1 MVPRHAGM
9 RVPACPCQGAHHAI
23 PFLTSRSQRRC
34 RPAAGRYSPRR
45 HRRLDPA
52 DIATT
57 PTPGTIA
64 VAATAALPD
73 FSALAAQVGPA
84 VVSVTVRETPPLE
97 RGPHDRSPGGR
108 LQVREARRSGFL
120 IDPSGTIV
128 TNNHVVKD
136 AARVSVTLSD
146 GTELPARIVG
156 RDART
161 DLAVLQVDAGHALPA
176 LQLGDSDQ
184 VRPGQW
190 VVAVGNPFG
199 LGGTV
204 TAGIVSARG
213 RDISSGPYDSFLQVD
228 AAINQGNS
236 GGPLFTQDGR
246 VVGVNTAILSP
257 SGGSVGIG
265 FAIPSSLV
273 KGVVGQLRTAGHVT
287 RGFLGVETQTV
298 TAAVAPALGL
308 PPGTHGALVAGI
320 APDSPA
326 VTAGMQPGDVVR
338 SVDGAPIDG
347 PRELALRVADVKPGR
362 IAHLG
367 LLRGGQA
374 MTLDVTV
381 AAMPEERQAADA
393 SQDTAGQPGIGVA
406 LAPLSPELRGE
417 LELPGSIKGAV
428 VVQVR
433 PGSPAAQAGVQEGD
447 VVVGVGAKPVGSPAD
462 AAAAI
467 QGDTEGG
474 RAVALRIVREGQAR
488 FIAVPQEKAGASG

>member
-1 MVPRHAGM
+1 MSYRLSRPIRTGAAAVLLCGTAFATVPTWAHGDT
-9 RVPACPCQGAHHAI
+9 VP
-23 PFLTSRSQRRC
+23 
-34 RPAAGRYSPRR
+34 
-45 HRRLDPA
+45 
-52 DIATT
+52 TT
-57 PTPGTIA
+57 TPGTITPLA
-64 VAATAALPD
+64 LASLPD

-84 VVSVTVRETPPLE
+84 VVSVTVRETPQPE
-97 RGPHDRSPGGR
+97 DGQAYRGPGNGP
-108 LQVREARRSGFL
+108 QAREARGSGFL
-120 IDPSGTIV
+120 IDPSGVIV

-136 AARVSVTLSD
+136 AARVSVTLTD

-190 VVAVGNPFG
+190 VIAVGNPFG

-213 RDISSGPYDSFLQVD
+213 RDIGAGPYDSFLQVD

-273 KGVVGQLRTAGHVT
+273 KDVVGQLRTAGHVT
-287 RGFLGVETQTV
+287 RGFLGVETQAV
-298 TAAVAPALGL
+298 TTAVAPGLGL
-308 PPGTHGALVAGI
+308 PADTHGALVAGI

-326 VTAGMQPGDVVR
+326 VSAGVRPGDVVQ
-338 SVDGAPIDG
+338 SVDGAPIAG
-347 PRELALRVADVKPGR
+347 PRDLALRVADVKPGR
-362 IAHLG
+362 VVHLG
-367 LLRGGQA
+367 LVRGGLP

-381 AAMPEERQAADA
+381 AAMPEEPQAADA
-393 SQDTAGQPGIGVA
+393 GEDQVGRPGIGVA
-406 LAPLSPELRGE
+406 LAPLSPEVRERLA
-417 LELPGSIKGAV
+417 LPGSIAGALV
-428 VVQVR
+428 AGVQ
-433 PGSPAAQAGVQEGD
+433 PGSPAAQAGLQEGD
-447 VVVGVGAKPVGSPAD
+447 VVVGVGTKPVGSPAD

-467 QGDTEGG
+467 RDSAKDG
-474 RAVALRIVREGQAR
+474 RTVALRVVRNGHAR
-488 FIAVPQEKAGASG
+488 FVAVPQPTRGSSSQG